1 MSGIPKERTHE
12 LAVHIPTPPA
22 SDWPSEPLKK
32 SGALATHAQDSS
44 SHNTPS
50 QCEIEIECCRRSAPA
65 AIRVA
70 VEFDELRS
78 PSRLTQSSF
87 FHVFVQRSIDY
98 FPRSIWTECGRME
111 RDGPRRDIGRHSR
124 RPFLFE
130 RHIRHS
136 REDQTRRNHKHSSPL
151 ISPPFHFRCPTQH
164 Q

>member
-1 MSGIPKERTHE
+1 MELSPPTHKT
-12 LAVHIPTPPA
+12 AAAI
-22 SDWPSEPLKK
+22 S
-32 SGALATHAQDSS
+32 
-44 SHNTPS
+44 NTPS

-130 RHIRHS
+130 RRIRHS
-136 REDQTRRNHKHSSPL
+136 RDDQTRRNHKHSSPL
-151 ISPPFHFRCPTQH
+151 ISPPFDFRCPTQH
-164 Q
+164 RSSYSEGN